1 MTKTLLP
8 DPTIKDINIIYDAL
22 NDEEKKYL
30 EENHSVIKYKKN
42 QIIYQEGELPTG
54 LICMGSGKAKIFK
67 EGVGGRDQIV
77 RMAKAPGLIGY
88 RALFADDPH
97 IASAVI
103 IDPCTVFHIPKDVIT
118 KLMHSNNQLCL
129 NIIHAFATE
138 LGFSRYRTVTLTQK
152 HIRGRLAESL
162 ILLKDIYGYEEDNT
176 TLNVYLSREDLANF
190 SNMTTSNAIRTLT
203 NFVKENVIT
212 VDGRII
218 RIINEELLERISK
231 LG

>member
-1 MTKTLLP
+1 MTKTLFP
-8 DPTIKDINIIYDAL
+8 DPTIKDISIIYSAL
-22 NDEEKKYL
+22 NDEEKAYL

-42 QIIYQEGELPTG
+42 QIIYQEGEVPTG
-54 LICMGSGKAKIFK
+54 LLCMGSGKAKVFK

-88 RALFADDPH
+88 RALFANGPH

-103 IDPCTVFHIPKDVIT
+103 IDPCTVFFIPKEVII
-118 KLMHSNNQLCL
+118 KLMLGNNQLCL
-129 NIIHAFATE
+129 NIIHSFATE

-162 ILLKDIYGYEEDNT
+162 ILLKDIYGYEEDNI

-218 RIINEELLERISK
+218 RIVNEELLERISK

>member
-1 MTKTLLP
+1 MTKTLFP
-8 DPTIKDINIIYDAL
+8 DPTIKDISIIYSAL
-22 NDEEKKYL
+22 NDEEKAYL

-42 QIIYQEGELPTG
+42 QIIYQEGEVPTG
-54 LICMGSGKAKIFK
+54 LLCMGSGKAKVFK

-88 RALFADDPH
+88 RALFANGPH

-103 IDPCTVFHIPKDVIT
+103 IDPCTVFFIPKEVIT
-118 KLMHSNNQLCL
+118 KLMLGNNQLCL
-129 NIIHAFATE
+129 NIIHSFATE

-162 ILLKDIYGYEEDNT
+162 ILLKDIYGYEEDNI

-218 RIINEELLERISK
+218 RIVNEELLERISK